1 MANPFSYVNRKLL
14 NFLIGEKNYNE
25 ISDKIKI
32 LDDPDRHF
40 FKRPTKFASED
51 PKKFVPKNRQEC
63 YQCLAW
69 SFGEIMKANL
79 DQPVEEQFIV
89 GISGGFIREYI
100 IRDQAPNDIDFK
112 IGFPRKVMSNRVQ
125 REDIIRKVKY
135 YLPNTLKLHWPTA
148 CQTTIPGSNRNFFDI
163 HEQSMGPGIGLS
175 ILFFVHPEEGGET
188 HGRPAEDMS
197 NDMKQDGAL
206 LFHCD
211 GNSIDA
217 FDYYNE
223 LPFVPSSADN
233 FKLVIDK
240 KTKQYELKL
249 SINVN
254 LPPWPSL
261 ALAIA
266 LNLRQQT
273 VFYYDVQEWVNDRS
287 KTCRSKAPKLY
298 KMLDDNFCINNPSSK
313 CNYINILR
321 GWNDKRE
328 QTGCRSRVIER
339 LNRSLDRNFYV
350 ITGYSTDNKAQNIA
364 SGHGDKSL
372 ISSAF
377 YNQGK
382 AWEQIIREW
391 EAAKKDFK
399 RNTDGWMGARQ
410 DYKENPMV
418 VPKWNATLFKLKN
431 TTEIPWSKLASRS
444 KIDKKIYA
452 QEELI
457 LMCGEALEW
466 GINPY
471 YWFSNY
477 FCNLIK
483 LDGPSIPGSY
493 ASPQQQEDY
502 CKELNSLLHKE
513 IQRLILDK
521 TQHNDVKEGSGFDKP
536 VPETVEIGK
545 YIKYISG
552 DLNGTIAKITKKTPD
567 GKRWYTDGGPT
578 LKPWEKDRTWEI
590 TNSPSKK
597 KTVKSKVPKVGSRI
611 KYISGWPSP
620 HSGTIATITKK
631 TADGKRWYT
640 DGGPMIKPWEQGKN
654 WVLVD
659 SPPKKKT
666 FKSKVPKVG
675 SRIKYIF
682 GDAFG
687 TIATIT
693 KKTADGKKW
702 YTDGG
707 PMIKPWE
714 QGKKWV
720 LVNYGGGSKKKSLN
734 YSVYKPKENHNV
746 EEDLER
752 PIAKLSKKK
761 SLNHD
766 VYETYENHNIE
777 EDLERTNLLEDSGKM
792 ENNSQAGHYLKI
804 LTHNVGGQT
813 TQTPYGRS
821 FLSDGRGTFGDY
833 GEDLNTYYIE
843 PQSIDEDVDVVLFQE
858 YVGKFIPSGP
868 RKTNLY
874 VKDNNYLFS
883 NGKTFYTSQMEQ
895 RILVYPS
902 PYIAN
907 REQICIV
914 NFHGKIISDTSSKTQ
929 IDKAI
934 SLMSQLKQLYEDLN
948 NLIIL
953 GDFNF
958 ELLNDDFIESAYE
971 SMINTQKFGRVGEQI
986 RMEAPIIKEKLSEL
1000 IYFFREKFKIISPSE
1015 PTNTWSLTIPSGFD
1029 SAEKIT
1035 QTSVDQC
1042 MVSNKFQGI
1051 KSIDYE
1057 VLDGYM
1063 ATEIKPVSL
1072 LTNDFD
1078 HAPLL
1083 IKIELDESPY
1093 PQ

>member
-1 MANPFSYVNRKLL
+1 MANHFSYVNRKLL

-51 PKKFVPKNRQEC
+51 PRKFVPKNRQEC

-69 SFGEIMKANL
+69 SFGQIMKANL
-79 DQPVEEQFIV
+79 DQPVEKQFIV

-100 IRDQAPNDIDFK
+100 LRDQAPNDIDFK
-112 IGFPRKVMSNRVQ
+112 IGFPRKVMSNKVQ
-125 REDIIRKVKY
+125 REEIIRNVKY
-135 YLPNTLKLHWPTA
+135 YLPNTLKKHWPIA

-163 HEQSMGPGIGLS
+163 HEQSMGSGIGLS

-217 FDYYNE
+217 FDAYNE
-223 LPFVPSSADN
+223 LPFVPSSSDN

-240 KTKQYELKL
+240 KTRQYELKL

-298 KMLDDNFCINNPSSK
+298 KMLDDNLCINNPASK
-313 CNYINILR
+313 CNYISILR

-350 ITGYSTDNKAQNIA
+350 ITGYNTDNKAQNVA
-364 SGHGDKSL
+364 SGRGDKSL

-382 AWEQIIREW
+382 AWEIIIREW
-391 EAAKKDFK
+391 EAAKKDFSK
-399 RNTDGWMGARQ
+399 NSRDWLAARQ
-410 DYKENPMV
+410 DYKKNPRA

-444 KIDKKIYA
+444 RLDKKIYA
-452 QEELI
+452 DQALNH
-457 LMCGEALEW
+457 MCAEALKW

-471 YWFSNY
+471 YWFLNY

-483 LDGPSIPGSY
+483 LDGPSIPGSH

-502 CKELNSLLHKE
+502 CKELNSLLYE
-513 IQRLILDK
+513 EAQRLILDK
-521 TQHNDVKEGSGFDKP
+521 TQYNFVKEGSGFD
-536 VPETVEIGK
+536 VPDEHIVDTVKIGN
-545 YIKYISG
+545 YVKYISG

-578 LKPWEKDRTWEI
+578 IKPWEQDQEWEI
-590 TNSPSKK
+590 TDSPPKK
-597 KTVKSKVPKVGSRI
+597 KTVKRKVPKVGSRI
-611 KYISGWPSP
+611 KYIFGDSN
-620 HSGTIATITKK
+620 GTVATITKK
-631 TADGKRWYT
+631 TTDGKRWFT
-640 DGGPMIKPWEQGKN
+640 DGGPTIKAWEQGKK
-654 WVLVD
+654 WIIVD
-659 SPPKKKT
+659 SAPKKT

-682 GDAFG
+682 GDSNG
-687 TIATIT
+687 TVATIT
-693 KKTADGKKW
+693 KKTSDGKRW
-702 YTDGG
+702 HTDGG
-707 PMIKPWE
+707 PLIKPWE
-714 QGKKWV
+714 QGKKWI
-720 LVNYGGGSKKKSLN
+720 LVNYGGGSKKNTSRKSSKKTLLDN
-734 YSVYKPKENHNV
+734 
-746 EEDLER
+746 EELSKNTKSR
-752 PIAKLSKKK
+752 KNTVNGRQLSKKYK
-761 SLNHD
+761 S
-766 VYETYENHNIE
+766 TTQTNIFNIDLPE
-777 EDLERTNLLEDSGKM
+777 SINEDGIDIHEDGDEGKTF
-792 ENNSQAGHYLKI
+792 KI
-804 LTHNVGGQT
+804 ISHNVGGQT
-813 TQTPYGRS
+813 MKTHTGKR
-821 FLSDGRGTFGDY
+821 FLSDSRGYFNHNGA
-833 GEDLNTYYIE
+833 EILNTYFIN
-843 PQSIDEDVDVVLFQE
+843 PKSIREEADVTCFQE
-858 YVGKFIPSGP
+858 YPG
-868 RKTNLY
+868 
-874 VKDNNYLFS
+874 LFS
-883 NGKTFYTSQMEQ
+883 QSGSRQTDLYILDKNTQYEETGDLRERILEYKSQYKVNGK
-895 RILVYPS
+895 
-902 PYIAN
+902 
-907 REQICIV
+907 QIVIV
-914 NFHGKIISDTSSKTQ
+914 NFHGKIISDTSSYRQ
-929 IDKAI
+929 ISSSIDLMLDLIELYDK
-934 SLMSQLKQLYEDLN
+934 YE
-948 NLIIL
+948 NLIII

-958 ELLNDDFIESAYE
+958 ELMNNEYIEDTYQN
-971 SMINTQKFGRVGEQI
+971 MINTRKRGTVGDEI
-986 RMEAPIIKEKLSEL
+986 RSNAERIKEEL
-1000 IYFFREKFKIISPSE
+1000 TKYIAFFRFNFNLIIPDE
-1015 PTNTWSLTIPSGFD
+1015 PTNTWSLVYDD
-1029 SAEKIT
+1029 SNLDKEYEKNY
-1035 QTSVDQC
+1035 QTTVDQC
-1042 MVSNKFQGI
+1042 MISKKFNGI
-1051 KSIDYE
+1051 KSIEYE

-1063 ATEIKPVSL
+1063 ADQVKPVEL
-1072 LTNDFD
+1072 LQNDFD

-1083 IKIELDESPY
+1083 VEIKLDEPY
-1093 PQ
+1093 EI